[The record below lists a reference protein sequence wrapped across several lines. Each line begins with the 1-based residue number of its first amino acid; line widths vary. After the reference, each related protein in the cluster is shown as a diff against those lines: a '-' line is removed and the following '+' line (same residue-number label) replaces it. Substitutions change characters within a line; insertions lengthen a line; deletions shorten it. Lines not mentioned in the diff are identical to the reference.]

1 MTVTDFIRPSRNKG
15 EWTQAQIKSVTVT
28 DCANAMWKW
37 LRAKRR
43 ARILAR
49 RPIADALWRDVVES
63 TPYLRVLGEAERAQ
77 LRKLATWFVAE
88 KTFVGTHE
96 LEVDDYMRVTVA
108 AQACLP
114 ILELGI
120 DWYRDWLTVVMYPG
134 GFVAHREVE
143 DEDGIVHTGF
153 EELDGESMAGGPM
166 AISWQETD
174 PRTAPDEPVVV
185 LHECAHK
192 LDELTGEPNGL
203 PPLHAG
209 MPRREWSAA
218 FSDAYERFA
227 AEADEGTD
235 ALAFDDYA
243 ATDAAEFFAVM
254 TEAFFTAPAD
264 LADGYPCVYDQLRAF
279 YRQDPL
285 ARR

>member
-1 MTVTDFIRPSRNKG
+1 MLD
-15 EWTQAQIKSVTVT
+15 
-28 DCANAMWKW
+28 W

-49 RPIADALWRDVVES
+49 RPIPDALWQDVVEA
-63 TPYLRVLGEAERAQ
+63 TPFLRALDDAERAR
-77 LRKLATWFVAE
+77 LRTLATLFVAD

-96 LEVDDYMRVTVA
+96 LAIDDYMRVAVA

-120 DWYRDWLTVVMYPG
+120 DYYRDWLTVVMYPG

-143 DEDGIVHTGF
+143 DEDGIVHTGY

-174 PRTAPDEPVVV
+174 PRSSPDSPVVV

-203 PPLHAG
+203 PPIH
-209 MPRREWSAA
+209 PRMSRHDWAAA

-227 AEADEGTD
+227 TAADEAEAADLE
-235 ALAFDDYA
+235 FDDYA

-254 TEAFFTAPAD
+254 TEVFFTSPDELFAE
-264 LADGYPCVYDQLRAF
+264 YPRVYEQLKAF

-285 ARR
+285 ARFNRTTRALPAY